1 MCFWAHGCVCACVFV
16 FYQQVH
22 HVWLVVP
29 QRLDGVE
36 DVDAALLPQHLAHD
50 ADAAEDAAAA
60 TTVPVEGDQA
70 VIPLFT
76 TRWR

>member
-1 MCFWAHGCVCACVFV
+1 MHVRVFGCTVVFV
-16 FYQQVH
+16 FVCYQQVH

-29 QRLDGVE
+29 QRFDSVE

-50 ADAAEDAAAA
+50 ADATEDTAAA
-60 TTVPVEGDQA
+60 TTVPVGGDQA
-70 VIPLFT
+70 VIPLLT